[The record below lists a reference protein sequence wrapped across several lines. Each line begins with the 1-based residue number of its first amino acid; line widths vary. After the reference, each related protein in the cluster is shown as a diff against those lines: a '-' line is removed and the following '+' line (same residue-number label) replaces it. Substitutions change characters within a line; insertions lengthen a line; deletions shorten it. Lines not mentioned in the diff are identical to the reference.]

1 MLKKA
6 LTDIRAGDI
15 LVAHLG
21 IWSRQDP
28 WAPAVL
34 EPLGPQEAWLTITE
48 GRYHQVRR
56 MFAAAGNHV
65 TGLHRDRIG
74 GLVLPDDLAAGEY
87 RVLPAAVAETV
98 FAG

>member
-1 MLKKA
+1 M
-6 LTDIRAGDI
+6 
-15 LVAHLG
+15 
-21 IWSRQDP
+21 
-28 WAPAVL
+28 L
-34 EPLGPQEAWLTITE
+34 EPLGERRARLLIEE

-56 MFAAAGNHV
+56 MFAAVGNHV
-65 TGLHRDRIG
+65 TALHRDRIG